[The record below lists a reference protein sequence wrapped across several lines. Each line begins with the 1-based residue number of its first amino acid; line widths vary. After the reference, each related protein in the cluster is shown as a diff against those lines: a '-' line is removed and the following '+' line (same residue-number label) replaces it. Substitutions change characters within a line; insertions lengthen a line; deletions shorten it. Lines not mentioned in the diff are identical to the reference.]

1 MQLHAYDYCL
11 IIYLLIALYFD
22 VKYSKLPNWLTVSG
36 ITFGLVFHLITDGVQ
51 GLIFSVL
58 GLLVAGFIFI
68 LLYIFRAVGAGD
80 AKLFA
85 GIGAIVGIEVSLYL
99 TMYSIVYAGIIG
111 VIILLFTRTF
121 LQKMTSAFFAL
132 LGTAFSKDF
141 SPLEEFKATKGTKFP
156 FMYAVVPAVITTY
169 YYYYFV
175 Y

>member
-1 MQLHAYDYCL
+1 MQLHIYDYCL
-11 IIYLLIALYFD
+11 FIYLLIALYFD

-36 ITFGLVFHLITDGVQ
+36 IAFGLCFHLIADGIQ

-58 GLLVAGFIFI
+58 GLLVAGIIFI

-85 GIGAIVGIEVSLYL
+85 AIGSIVGIEVSLYL

-111 VIILLFTRTF
+111 VIILLFTRTI
-121 LQKMTSAFFAL
+121 LYKLTSAFFAL
-132 LGTAFSKDF
+132 MGAVLSKDL
-141 SPLEEFKATKGTKFP
+141 SELEDFKATKGTRFP
-156 FMYAVVPAVITTY
+156 FMYAVIPSVITTY
-169 YYYYFV
+169 YYFYFV